1 MATQPLVRPLDTE
14 DEAGLKAI
22 DNAYAAQH
30 DVAPVISRAS
40 VSFYARSGHAF
51 VVSWAG
57 ELIGFVLAQAVWH
70 GSHPVV
76 TVNRVAVRGD
86 APVSAR
92 PALIEALTKS
102 AYDAAVYDIIVLQPA
117 GDSATRAALEDKSYQ
132 QRNIMLYERTLG
144 SRGQLPTKES

>member
-1 MATQPLVRPLDTE
+1 MATQPLIRPLDTE
-14 DEAGLKAI
+14 DEANLKAI
-22 DNAYAAQH
+22 DDAYAAQH
-30 DVAPVISRAS
+30 SVTPVINRAS

-51 VVSWAG
+51 VVVWAG
-57 ELIGFVLAQAVWH
+57 EIVGFVLAQAVWY

-76 TVNRVAVRGD
+76 TVSRIAVRDD

-102 AYDAAVYDIIVLQPA
+102 AYDAAVYDVTVLQPA

-132 QRNIMLYERTLG
+132 QRNMILYERILG